1 MEHTLIQGSH
11 MNLNDQLASD
21 MKDAMRAGEKQKLA
35 VIRSI
40 RAAIK
45 QKEIDEQTTLDDDG
59 VMAMLQK
66 LSKQRKDSIQQFT
79 EAGRDDLVAQE
90 ASELAILSTYLPE
103 QMDEAAIDQAI
114 QAAIAQ
120 TGASS
125 MADMGKLM
133 GVLKPQLNGKADMG
147 LVSARV
153 KAAFQ

>member
-1 MEHTLIQGSH
+1 MS
-11 MNLNDQLASD
+11 LNDQLSTD
-21 MKDAMRAGEKQKLA
+21 MKNAMRAGEKEKLA

-45 QKEIDEQTTLDDDG
+45 QKEIDEQITLDDQG
-59 VMAMLQK
+59 IMTVLQK

-90 ASELAILSTYLPE
+90 ASELAILSAYLPE
-103 QMDEAAIDQAI
+103 QMDEAAIDKAI
-114 QAAIAQ
+114 QAAIAE

-133 GVLKPQLNGKADMG
+133 GVLKPQLNGQADMG

>member
-1 MEHTLIQGSH
+1 MS
-11 MNLNDQLASD
+11 LNDQLSTD
-21 MKDAMRAGEKQKLA
+21 MKNAMRAGEKEKLA

-45 QKEIDEQTTLDDDG
+45 QKEIDEQITLDDQG
-59 VMAMLQK
+59 IMTVLQK

-79 EAGRDDLVAQE
+79 EAGRNDLVAQE
-90 ASELAILSTYLPE
+90 ASELAILSAYLPE
-103 QMDEAAIDQAI
+103 QMDEAAIDKAI
-114 QAAIAQ
+114 QAAIAE

-133 GVLKPQLNGKADMG
+133 GVLKPQLNGQADMG

>member
-1 MEHTLIQGSH
+1 